1 MHSAAIHL
9 LRRVREVDAK
19 AMGISPARAS
29 ALSVLV
35 FGGAAVADGA
45 GRRRAGDR
53 ATMSK
58 LVTAMEREGLVR
70 RYPDVND
77 ARAIRIEATA
87 KARRI
92 LERGRA
98 RRLELLEGLLSGR
111 DRRRGRGRAHGGRG
125 AGAGARI
132 GLNGARAERLGRD
145 PHLRAPLSGGALA
158 EGEAPSS
165 PLREGAAPEPRR
177 CVRGG
182 SRSPRRLAARAHHG
196 GVRRA

>member
-1 MHSAAIHL
+1 MAQSNRRDTADRIHSATIHL
-9 LRRVREVDAK
+9 LRRVREVDAQ

-35 FGGAAVADGA
+35 FGGARSLKELAEAERVSA
-45 GRRRAGDR
+45 

-58 LVTAMEREGLVR
+58 LVTALEGEGLVR

-98 RRLELLEGLLSGR
+98 VRLDLLEAL
-111 DRRRGRGRAHGGRG
+111 
-125 AGAGARI
+125 
-132 GLNGARAERLGRD
+132 
-145 PHLRAPLSGGALA
+145 LA
-158 EGEAPSS
+158 EQDDRQVRIVGEAAEIIEGCLAATSESS
-165 PLREGAAPEPRR
+165 SA
-177 CVRGG
+177 
-182 SRSPRRLAARAHHG
+182 SFTSPRRIR
-196 GVRRA
+196 